1 MAKAKKAAKPAKA
14 APKSAKSDEGKTYA
28 IVSYITWIGWIIALI
43 LNSEK
48 KYDLARFHIRQT
60 LMIFLAG
67 IVFCWIP
74 FLGWIAGIALFVFW
88 IMGLIS
94 AINGEKK
101 EIPLIGKLAQDWF
114 KGI

>member
-1 MAKAKKAAKPAKA
+1 
-14 APKSAKSDEGKTYA
+14 
-28 IVSYITWIGWIIALI
+28 
-43 LNSEK
+43 
-48 KYDLARFHIRQT
+48 
-60 LMIFLAG
+60 MIFLAG